1 VTEKDIPDTPTDKGQ
16 PQKLPQGKQKRNI
29 QKPYDKLS
37 KLLRENL
44 MKRKQQQREREG

>member
-1 VTEKDIPDTPTDKGQ
+1 MDKDHSQTKSQDKP
-16 PQKLPQGKQKRNI
+16 PQKKQKRNI

-44 MKRKQQQREREG
+44 LKRKTQQREREDETAQ

>member
-1 VTEKDIPDTPTDKGQ
+1 MTDQDSPPLPEKRPHKA
-16 PQKLPQGKQKRNI
+16 PQGKQKRNI

-44 MKRKQQQREREG
+44 LKRKQQQRERQEG